1 MELVE
6 LYDKAKQLVE
16 DVKKF
21 SPQIAD
27 NNYFSICVITGNND
41 KVYAG
46 VTGIRIN
53 QGEVIN
59 ACSEYNAIMSMFAD
73 GCIIAKQLLI
83 VSFADGNICRPCDEC
98 IKLLYKFDEIN
109 SQCDVAIAMDKI
121 IKAATIVEPSEM
133 IKENTNDSL
142 TVEETPAFSEEPVS
156 EEFSFEEKFE
166 FDFDDAPATPVH
178 TLADQNQE
186 QKVVQQA
193 TSYPEQYQNPS
204 QMMNQ
209 QFAQPNNVQGGYVQQ
224 PNYPYSQQQG
234 YQQGYPYPQQQG
246 YQQGYPYPQ
255 QQGYQQGYQ
264 QNYPQQNM
272 QQGYPQQNGMNPQF
286 AQQDMQQQAYS
297 QQYPYAQQQPNQAN
311 FPNNAQPYPQSKVSS
326 QPLQSVYPHTQ
337 ASAYTSSH
345 YMNNSI
351 GSNSQPVGSVPLSG
365 EGKSKFRQRLN
376 KYIGDDA
383 PIPTPSTSSSE
394 DNISKEDAKKMNR
407 DKKKMAKVN
416 ADFKKRMKDLG
427 Y

>member
-53 QGEVIN
+53 QDEVMN
-59 ACSEYNAIMSMFAD
+59 ACSEYSAITSMFAD
-73 GCIIAKQLLI
+73 GCVVAKQLLI

-98 IKLLYKFDEIN
+98 IKLLYKFDESN
-109 SQCDVAIAMDKI
+109 SQCDIVVSMDKTV
-121 IKAATIVEPSEM
+121 KAFTIVNPSEV
-133 IKENTNDSL
+133 IKEDTDNSL
-142 TVEETPAFSEEPVS
+142 PVEENPAFSEEPVS
-156 EEFSFEEKFE
+156 EEFSFEEKFG
-166 FDFDDAPATPVH
+166 FDFDDVPATPVH

-186 QKVVQQA
+186 QK
-193 TSYPEQYQNPS
+193 TSNPYPEQYQNPS

-209 QFAQPNNVQGGYVQQ
+209 QFNNMQGGYVQQQ
-224 PNYPYSQQQG
+224 PNYPYSQQG
-234 YQQGYPYPQQQG
+234 YQQGYPYPQQG
-246 YQQGYPYPQ
+246 YQQGYPYP
-255 QQGYQQGYQ
+255 QQGYQ

-272 QQGYPQQNGMNPQF
+272 QGYPQPNGMNPQF
-286 AQQDMQQQAYS
+286 VQQDMAYS
-297 QQYPYAQQQPNQAN
+297 QQYPYAPQQPNQAN

-351 GSNSQPVGSVPLSG
+351 GNNSQPVGSVPLSG

-376 KYIGDDA
+376 KYIGDEA
-383 PIPTPSTSSSE
+383 PIPTPSATSSE
-394 DNISKEDAKKMNR
+394 ENLSKEDIKKMNR